1 MQLSSVNRGW
11 FHELKERK
19 TFILQRVKN
28 KLLLC
33 KEGIGW
39 AVSLLC
45 LVPTGRWL
53 SSADTDA
60 AVGLPCTSDFL
71 ALGSFCN
78 CTRPPQ
84 VSSPFKVST
93 TIPVQSL
100 HSHSQVR
107 RELCG
112 NAAVCYVYD
121 ARGGFQLN
129 EVLAIYSKE
138 RLEEGV
144 RRELRCR
151 ALQLELGISPLE
163 TSCEKNN
170 KGSSC
175 FLFTRGQARQRVGV
189 SPSQMKLARIS
200 KKSSVHK

>member
-1 MQLSSVNRGW
+1 M
-11 FHELKERK
+11 
-19 TFILQRVKN
+19 
-28 KLLLC
+28 
-33 KEGIGW
+33 
-39 AVSLLC
+39 
-45 LVPTGRWL
+45 
-53 SSADTDA
+53 
-60 AVGLPCTSDFL
+60 
-71 ALGSFCN
+71 
-78 CTRPPQ
+78 
-84 VSSPFKVST
+84 
-93 TIPVQSL
+93 
-100 HSHSQVR
+100 
-107 RELCG
+107 
-112 NAAVCYVYD
+112 YD

-189 SPSQMKLARIS
+189 SPSQTKLARIS

>member
-1 MQLSSVNRGW
+1 MQLNSVNWGW
-11 FHELKERK
+11 LHELKERK
-19 TFILQRVKN
+19 TFTSERVKN
-28 KLLLC
+28 KLLC
-33 KEGIGW
+33 CREGIGW

-60 AVGLPCTSDFL
+60 AVGLPCTSDFF

-78 CTRPPQ
+78 CTHPPR
-84 VSSPFKVST
+84 VSCPFKVST
-93 TIPVQSL
+93 AIPIQSL

-107 RELCG
+107 RELCE
-112 NAAVCYVYD
+112 NTAVCYVYD
-121 ARGGFQLN
+121 ARRGFQLN

-144 RRELRCR
+144 SRELCCT
-151 ALQLELGISPLE
+151 ALQIELGISPLE

-175 FLFTRGQARQRVGV
+175 FLFKEVRQARE
-189 SPSQMKLARIS
+189 LASAPARWN
-200 KKSSVHK
+200 